1 MNSVLRNSK
10 FIFSTFAIAGFTFT
24 AATLQYFF
32 TDYLFSKNKPET
44 LSSMTIFI
52 TYIATLYVAPM
63 LGTVLSRFATPKN
76 KG

>member
-1 MNSVLRNSK
+1 MGSVLRNSK

-44 LSSMTIFI
+44 LSSMTVFI
-52 TYIATLYVAPM
+52 TYIVTLFIAPM
-63 LGTVLSRFATPKN
+63 LGTVLSRFATPK
-76 KG
+76 KEG

>member
-1 MNSVLRNSK
+1 VSSVLRNSK

-52 TYIATLYVAPM
+52 TYIVTLFIAPM
-63 LGTVLSRFATPKN
+63 LGTVLSRFATPK
-76 KG
+76 KEG

>member
-44 LSSMTIFI
+44 LSSMTILI
-52 TYIATLYVAPM
+52 TYIVTLFVAPI

>member
-1 MNSVLRNSK
+1 MSNVLRNSK

-32 TDYLFSKNKPET
+32 TDYLFSMNKPET

-52 TYIATLYVAPM
+52 TYIVTLFLAPM
-63 LGTVLSRFATPKN
+63 LGTVLSRFATPK
-76 KG
+76 KEG

>member
-1 MNSVLRNSK
+1 MSSVLRNSK

-52 TYIATLYVAPM
+52 TYIVTLFIAPM
-63 LGTVLSRFATPKN
+63 LGTVLSRFATPK
-76 KG
+76 KEG